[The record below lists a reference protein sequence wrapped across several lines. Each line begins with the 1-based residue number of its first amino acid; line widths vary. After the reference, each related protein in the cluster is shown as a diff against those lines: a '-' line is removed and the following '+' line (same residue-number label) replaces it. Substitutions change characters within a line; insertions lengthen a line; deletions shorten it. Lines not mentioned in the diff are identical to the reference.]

1 MNSLSELFTALLS
14 SEAFGTFFDVRILF
28 AICVAIFLA
37 FVIFVVGKRSSGGM
51 GAQDRE
57 RISRAWREALKHMQ
71 NADVLHEQVRKVTK
85 TALTNDALSTKERN
99 DLKASWGAVSA
110 GLASGNESHW
120 RTAVIRADAVLDL
133 ALRARRFSGETM
145 AQRMNRAA
153 RKYPAV
159 EDAFKAHRL
168 RNELAHNP
176 MRGITEKETRWALQI
191 FERALRSLGM

>member
-1 MNSLSELFTALLS
+1 MEDLLNIFS
-14 SEAFGTFFDVRILF
+14 DVRIFF
-28 AICVAIFLA
+28 ALGVALFLA

-51 GAQDRE
+51 HAHDRE

-85 TALTNDALSTKERN
+85 TALTNDALSTKEKN
-99 DLKASWGAVSA
+99 ELKESWGMVSA

-176 MRGITEKETRWALQI
+176 TRPLTEKETRWALQI
-191 FERALRSLGM
+191 FERALYSLGM

>member
-1 MNSLSELFTALLS
+1 MENPLNFFTELVSPQNIGIFS
-14 SEAFGTFFDVRILF
+14 DIRVLF
-28 AICVAIFLA
+28 AIALTLFLGLIILA
-37 FVIFVVGKRSSGGM
+37 VGRRSSGGM
-51 GAQDRE
+51 SARDHA

-71 NADVLHEQVRKVTK
+71 NADVLHEKVRKVTK
-85 TALTNDALSTKERN
+85 TALANDALSAKEKN
-99 DLKASWGAVSA
+99 ELKESWGMVSS

-120 RTAVIRADAVLDL
+120 RTAIIRADAVLDL
-133 ALRARRFSGETM
+133 ALRARKFSGQTM

-176 MRGITEKETRWALQI
+176 TRPLTEKETRWALQI
-191 FERALRSLGM
+191 FERALHSLGM

>member
-1 MNSLSELFTALLS
+1 ML
-14 SEAFGTFFDVRILF
+14 EAFFEDERMMIVIGI
-28 AICVAIFLA
+28 ACA
-37 FVIFVVGKRSSGGM
+37 FVFLIFMRGKAHGGM
-51 GAQDRE
+51 STHDRE
-57 RISRAWREALKHMQ
+57 RISRAWREALKQMQ

-145 AQRMNRAA
+145 AQRMNHAA
-153 RKYPAV
+153 RKHPAV

>member
-1 MNSLSELFTALLS
+1 MENPLNTLAPLFS
-14 SEAFGTFFDVRILF
+14 SESIGIFADTRIIL
-28 AICVAIFLA
+28 ACGVGLFLA
-37 FVIFVVGKRSSGGM
+37 IVIFFIGRGASGGM
-51 GAQDRE
+51 SAQDRE
-57 RISRAWREALKHMQ
+57 RISRAWREVLKHMQ
-71 NADVLHEQVRKVTK
+71 NADVLHEKVRKVTK
-85 TALTNDALSTKERN
+85 TAFANDTLSSKERRE
-99 DLKASWGAVSA
+99 LKESWGMVSA
-110 GLASGNESHW
+110 GIASGNESHW

>member
-1 MNSLSELFTALLS
+1 MDFLNNFLEQFGKTNIDPRLLVALGASL
-14 SEAFGTFFDVRILF
+14 
-28 AICVAIFLA
+28 FLA
-37 FVIFVVGKRSSGGM
+37 FVIFAVGKRLSEGM
-51 GAQDRE
+51 NAQDRE

-71 NADVLHEQVRKVTK
+71 NADALHEKVRKVTK
-85 TALTNDALSTKERN
+85 TAFANDALSFKERQE
-99 DLKASWGAVSA
+99 LKESWGVVSA

-120 RTAVIRADAVLDL
+120 RTAIIRADAVLDL

-176 MRGITEKETRWALQI
+176 LRGITEKETRWALQI

>member
-1 MNSLSELFTALLS
+1 MENPLNFFTTLVS
-14 SEAFGTFFDVRILF
+14 SENIGIFSDIRIFFAVGIALF
-28 AICVAIFLA
+28 LVLIIFA
-37 FVIFVVGKRSSGGM
+37 VGKRSSGGLNT
-51 GAQDRE
+51 QDRE
-57 RISRAWREALKHMQ
+57 RISRAWRE
-71 NADVLHEQVRKVTK
+71 VTK
-85 TALTNDALSTKERN
+85 DIQHH
-99 DLKASWGAVSA
+99 
-110 GLASGNESHW
+110 ESHW
-120 RTAVIRADAVLDL
+120 RNAIIRADAVLDL
-133 ALRARRFSGETM
+133 ALRTRRFSGETM

>member
-1 MNSLSELFTALLS
+1 MENPLNFFTTLVS
-14 SEAFGTFFDVRILF
+14 SENIGIFSDIRIFFAVGVALF
-28 AICVAIFLA
+28 LVLIIFA
-37 FVIFVVGKRSSGGM
+37 VGKHSSGGLNT
-51 GAQDRE
+51 QDRE

-99 DLKASWGAVSA
+99 ELKASWGAVSA

-176 MRGITEKETRWALQI
+176 MRALSEKETRWALQI